1 MLPYAAAGRGFVTRQ
16 RVVAG
21 SYDADVSVNAID
33 VAAVRRGF
41 PVLDQ
46 EVNGRPLVYLD
57 NAATVQKPEVVIE
70 AIANYYRRDN
80 ANVHRGVHTLS
91 QRATD
96 GYEGA
101 RAKVAAFLNAPEVA
115 ECLFVRG
122 VTEAVNLVASSWGG
136 ANLNPGDVVLLGA
149 QEHHS
154 NIVPWQMV
162 AEARGAVVRVIPMD
176 DAGVLDQAAFGRL
189 LGEGGVKVLSMPHVS
204 NSLGT
209 VNPVK
214 AMAAKAREAGAV
226 VFVDGAQ
233 WVAHGA
239 TDMQALGVD
248 FYAFSAHKL
257 YGPTGIGVLWGRRA
271 LLEVMGPFQGG
282 GDMIETVTWERTTF
296 APIPNKFEAGTP
308 HIAGAVGLAA
318 AIDWV
323 GGLGWDA
330 VHAHEEALRV
340 RCENGLRQI
349 PGITIIGT
357 APEKAA
363 VVSFVHETVS
373 SYDLGSKLDRRGIAV
388 RTGHHCTQPVMD
400 RLGIPGTTRA
410 SFAVYNTVEEV
421 DLLIGAVR
429 GIVGESAGDAAEPT
443 NGSVNVTYAPASAAT
458 VAEAAAALAKEFALV
473 AELMSPTEYVQEDLA
488 KSVAGLPEGL
498 KSDAT
503 KVHGCMSEV
512 HVVFEDE
519 GDVMRVAGD
528 SNADITKG
536 LVGVMQRLYSGQRA
550 GEVLAHDVNDF
561 LREVGL
567 EGTLSMGRRN
577 GLAGLIQKIRGHAL
591 SLTDG

>member
-1 MLPYAAAGRGFVTRQ
+1 MHARATVKPAEL
-16 RVVAG
+16 
-21 SYDADVSVNAID
+21 D

-41 PVLDQ
+41 PILDQ
-46 EVNGRPLVYLD
+46 EVDEHRLVYLD
-57 NAATVQKPEVVIE
+57 NAATVQKPDVVIE
-70 AIANYYRRDN
+70 AISNYYRRDN

-136 ANLNPGDVVLLGA
+136 ANLSAGDVVLLGA

-162 AEARGAVVRVIPMD
+162 AEARGATVKVIPMD
-176 DAGVLDQAAFGRL
+176 DAGVLDQAAFERL

-239 TDMQALGVD
+239 TDVQALGVD

-257 YGPTGIGVLWGRRA
+257 YGPTGIGVLWGRRE
-271 LLEVMGPFQGG
+271 LLDKMGPFQGG
-282 GDMIETVTWERTTF
+282 GDMIETVTWERTTY

-323 GGLGWDA
+323 SGLGWDA
-330 VHAHEEALRV
+330 VHAHEESLRA
-340 RCENGLRQI
+340 RCEDGLRRV
-349 PGITIIGT
+349 PGLTIVGT
-357 APEKAA
+357 AAEKAA
-363 VVSFVHETVS
+363 VVSFTHGSVS

-410 SFAVYNTVEEV
+410 SFAAYNTLEEV
-421 DLLIGAVR
+421 DLLVEAVR
-429 GIVGESAGDAAEPT
+429 EIVAESSGAAAEPA
-443 NGSVNVTYAPASAAT
+443 GGGGDVEFAPASAAT
-458 VAEAAAALAKEFALV
+458 VAEAAAALAEEFALV

-488 KSVAGLPEGL
+488 KSVAGLPEGV

-503 KVHGCMSEV
+503 KVDGCMSEV

-550 GEVLAHDVNDF
+550 GEVLGHDVNGF
-561 LREVGL
+561 LRDVGL
-567 EGTLSMGRRN
+567 EGALSMGRRN

-591 SLTDG
+591 SLTDDAP